1 MHKWV
6 ICEKRGPIATITLNR
21 PERLNALN
29 FNVIEEVVRACHE
42 IECDA
47 EVRVVVLTGAGRAFC
62 AGDDLKG
69 MMPEE
74 PLLSPVSEDGV
85 TQCYEGYPRAVMAV
99 RNLSK
104 PVIARIN
111 GHAHGAGCELCLACD
126 FRIAAE
132 TATFAEPYVLRGM
145 SAGVVLLPRYIGLG
159 RATEMLLLG
168 EAISAQ
174 KALEIGLVSKVVQP
188 AELDAAVN
196 ELSARLAKAAT
207 KAIALT
213 KKSLNQAV
221 GVGLEQGLQYQ
232 AYATHLA
239 LLTEDV
245 AEGKKAFIE
254 KREPDFKS
262 K

>member
-1 MHKWV
+1 
-6 ICEKRGPIATITLNR
+6 
-21 PERLNALN
+21 
-29 FNVIEEVVRACHE
+29 
-42 IECDA
+42 
-47 EVRVVVLTGAGRAFC
+47 
-62 AGDDLKG
+62 
-69 MMPEE
+69 
-74 PLLSPVSEDGV
+74 
-85 TQCYEGYPRAVMAV
+85 
-99 RNLSK
+99 
-104 PVIARIN
+104 
-111 GHAHGAGCELCLACD
+111 
-126 FRIAAE
+126 
-132 TATFAEPYVLRGM
+132 M

-174 KALEIGLVSKVVQP
+174 KALEIGLVSKVVPP

-207 KAIALT
+207 KGIALI